1 MNEFDEFIKTLASLG
16 EEEVR
21 QKLSQGVWANRR
33 KTWAQDW
40 LANQDASRENHRAE
54 QELVL
59 SRDANEIA
67 RSALNVSRSA
77 KLISIIAIVV
87 SAVTAIIVAV
97 IQFIGQK
104 PS

>member
-1 MNEFDEFIKTLASLG
+1 MSEFEEFTKTLASLG

-40 LANQDASRENHRAE
+40 LANQDASRENHIAE
-54 QELVL
+54 QELGL

-67 RSALNVSRSA
+67 RSALDVSRSA
-77 KLISIIAIVV
+77 RLISIIAIVV
-87 SAVTAIIVAV
+87 SAVTAIVVAV
-97 IQFIGQK
+97 IQFFSQK